1 MMKPPS
7 AAAQPLRA
15 VLADD
20 ERLPREQLR
29 AALARVWP
37 ELQLVGEA
45 SHGAEALSLI
55 ERLQPDVAFLDIRM
69 PEMSGLEVAH
79 AVRALPLP
87 CAVVFLTA
95 FDEHALAAF
104 DAQAVDYLLK
114 PVDEQRLAQTAQR
127 LRERHAQLMVFLG
140 DADVPMDTNRSQA
153 SSARSIRSISS
164 GISPNQTMC
173 GRMTP
178 SG

>member
-1 MMKPPS
+1 
-7 AAAQPLRA
+7 
-15 VLADD
+15 
-20 ERLPREQLR
+20 
-29 AALARVWP
+29 
-37 ELQLVGEA
+37 
-45 SHGAEALSLI
+45 
-55 ERLQPDVAFLDIRM
+55 M

-127 LRERHAQLMVFLG
+127 LRERHAQHQPVAGCRQGRGLDGL
-140 DADVPMDTNRSQA
+140 NRCHHGGANS
-153 SSARSIRSISS
+153 R
-164 GISPNQTMC
+164 PH
-173 GRMTP
+173 
-178 SG
+178 